1 MNAYT
6 VDTQSLFRYLTGQRK
21 RLSKAALRAFDEADL
36 GQAIIYVP
44 AIVLC
49 EMWMVNHAEGRRF
62 DYGQLMREIQT
73 AAQFVVVPL
82 EFEDAAMF
90 DEFVAIPNDHDRM
103 IAIAAHRMDAPL
115 ITSDGQIIA
124 SGLVKVVR

>member
-1 MNAYT
+1 MNAYIT
-6 VDTQSLFRYLTGQRK
+6 DTHSLFRYLTHQHK

-36 GQAIIYVP
+36 GQAIVYVP
-44 AIVLC
+44 TIVLC

-62 DYGQLMREIQT
+62 DFSQLMQEIQT

-90 DEFVAIPNDHDRM
+90 DEFAAIPNDHDRI
-103 IAIAAHRMDAPL
+103 IAIAARRMDAPL
-115 ITSDGQIIA
+115 ITADAQIIA
-124 SGLVKVVR
+124 SGLVEVVR